1 MFSRTRPLLE
11 RCVMMNSP
19 TTYLTKEEFQE
30 IAAAKFEEA
39 ATLPPG
45 YQKQEILR
53 SAENFRRLAEMN
65 GWLSSELRAPK

>member
-1 MFSRTRPLLE
+1 VLE

-19 TTYLTKEEFQE
+19 TTYLTKEELQE

-45 YQKQEILR
+45 CQKEEILR
-53 SAENFRRLAEMN
+53 SAENFRRLAEIN